1 MYLNDT
7 GYDLLTKFLT
17 MDPSQ
22 VRERRVGERREG
34 RVRRGKNRRE
44 LTGEKR
50 EGGDRV
56 GVVGES
62 LGAILLCRST
72 LSDFE
77 SYERVVIEQHIQ
89 LFLSIR

>member
-34 RVRRGKNRRE
+34 RGQERRE
-44 LTGEKR
+44 RKEQEGRDRR
-50 EGGDRV
+50 EERGRGQSWCCRRIAWSHS
-56 GVVGES
+56 VVP
-62 LGAILLCRST
+62 
-72 LSDFE
+72 F
-77 SYERVVIEQHIQ
+77 YP
-89 LFLSIR
+89 